1 MFKELERRM
10 FGHSKKLEVFNKVL
24 GNIKN
29 LTELKNTIND
39 ILNTPKGIKSRLDDI
54 EEWISELEAEQ
65 WKSLKLKRWF
75 NLQINQSDRGY

>member
-1 MFKELERRM
+1 MEINHLPNEQLKVKIIKMFKGLERRM
-10 FGHSKKLEVFNKVL
+10 FEHSKKLEVFNKVL

-54 EEWISELEAEQ
+54 KEWISELKAE
-65 WKSLKLKRWF
+65 
-75 NLQINQSDRGY
+75 